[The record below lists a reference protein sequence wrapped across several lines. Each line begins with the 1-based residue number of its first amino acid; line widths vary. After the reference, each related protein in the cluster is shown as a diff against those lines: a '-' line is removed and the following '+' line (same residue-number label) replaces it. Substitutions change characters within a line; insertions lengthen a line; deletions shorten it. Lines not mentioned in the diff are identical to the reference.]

1 MKKSK
6 IIKAIKMK
14 EELKS
19 DTSPPPSDKSDE
31 EEEEDSKV
39 NILKMLSA
47 KFI

>member
-1 MKKSK
+1 
-6 IIKAIKMK
+6 MK

-31 EEEEDSKV
+31 EEEDSKV
-39 NILKMLSA
+39 NILEMLSA

>member
-6 IIKAIKMK
+6 TIKAIKMK

-31 EEEEDSKV
+31 EEEDSKV
-39 NILKMLSA
+39 NILEMLSA